1 MSLIFD
7 SEITVNLDRSMMFGL
22 GYDFYGLENLSM
34 CAKGKLGGYR
44 IWPNSNKY
52 SLYRDSDGG
61 FRNDIDTLGEAIELA
76 KKWDTEKIS
85 ESDLLRASLSEPS
98 ASKGEKTGNLYSQ
111 NEIDA
116 LKAHAVEVLAK
127 ALQNRY
133 ISMISLGCKTEKDL
147 SMETMRA
154 EARALLG
161 WEE

>member
-1 MSLIFD
+1 MSDRCAQQMADLIE
-7 SEITVNLDRSMMFGL
+7 SG
-22 GYDFYGLENLSM
+22 
-34 CAKGKLGGYR
+34 
-44 IWPNSNKY
+44 
-52 SLYRDSDGG
+52 
-61 FRNDIDTLGEAIELA
+61 
-76 KKWDTEKIS
+76 IS
-85 ESDLLRASLSEPS
+85 ERDA
-98 ASKGEKTGNLYSQ
+98 LYQ
-111 NEIDA
+111 EIDS

>member
-1 MSLIFD
+1 MS
-7 SEITVNLDRSMMFGL
+7 
-22 GYDFYGLENLSM
+22 
-34 CAKGKLGGYR
+34 KLKACPFCGDVEDLQ
-44 IWPNSNKY
+44 IND
-52 SLYRDSDGG
+52 DSDKEGTMYVWCYACNVSG
-61 FRNDIDTLGEAIELA
+61 
-76 KKWDTEKIS
+76 
-85 ESDLLRASLSEPS
+85 PS
-98 ASKGEKTGNLYSQ
+98 AVMPKDVWNHRPLEDQ
-111 NEIDA
+111 